1 MIDLHMLKSV
11 GRGLSCVSFHSG
23 WELIE
28 WVPKSVD
35 LGQNWGEIL
44 EICDGVEEDDSLE
57 DFGP

>member
-1 MIDLHMLKSV
+1 M
-11 GRGLSCVSFHSG
+11 SFHSG